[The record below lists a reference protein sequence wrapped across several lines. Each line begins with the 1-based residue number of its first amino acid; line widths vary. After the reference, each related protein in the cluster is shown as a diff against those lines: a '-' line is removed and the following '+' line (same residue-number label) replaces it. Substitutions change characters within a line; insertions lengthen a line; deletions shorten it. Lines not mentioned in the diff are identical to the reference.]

1 MAIAEE
7 TRNGRFWKLGLLAAV
22 TVVLLDQS
30 TKWWIVNVLMQP
42 VPQVVEVTSFFN
54 LVLAWNRG
62 VSFGTFSGG
71 GDWMPYALTAVAVA
85 IVAVL
90 STWLWRAER
99 WFVALGLG
107 MVIGGAIGN
116 VADRL
121 RLGAVVDFLDFHAYG
136 WHFWAFNLADSGI
149 SVGVAL
155 LLIDGLFPGDEKA

>member
-1 MAIAEE
+1 MTALES
-7 TRNGRFWKLGLLAAV
+7 RKGRFLVLGLLAAV
-22 TVVLLDQS
+22 IVVAVDQA

-71 GDWMPYALTAVAVA
+71 GAWMPYALTAVALA
-85 IVAVL
+85 IAGVL
-90 STWLWRAER
+90 LTWLWRAER
-99 WFVALGLG
+99 WFVALALG

-116 VADRL
+116 VIDRV
-121 RLGAVVDFLDFHAYG
+121 RLGAVVDFLDFHALG
-136 WHFWAFNLADSGI
+136 WHFWAFNVADSGI
-149 SVGVAL
+149 SVGVML